1 MIYFE
6 KMLKLQKLQKLSQ
19 LKFYYRFTMA
29 CDTLTLKNYAT
40 VILQAQNYKE
50 FQNGQ
55 FYDFGQDFAL
65 LILSRF

>member
-6 KMLKLQKLQKLSQ
+6 KMLKLQKLSQ
-19 LKFYYRFTMA
+19 LKFYYT
-29 CDTLTLKNYAT
+29 DLKNYAT